1 MISALRLPAVPVRAP
16 LLAGEHEQQEQGQV
30 PEAAEEQLPGALPV
44 RVPVEPEAEVGNVQ
58 VDGERDDG
66 EGPCGDP
73 QGGGCG
79 GQREQCQAVAQGD
92 PPAQGGVRDRH
103 HAVAPTGVV
112 LPEAPAQRV
121 EVRELPGVED
131 SAQKKGSCGD
141 REAEN
146 MGILPGTTSHLKAS
160 GPKGLCPIPPS
171 RAPGPASLVLTSAQ
185 PAQPALRNLLAPAL
199 IWVGRALAMGAG
211 CPAAGLRVTHFE
223 APAPPFLPP
232 PQEKPLQHKQ
242 TPWEGLPQGALSWA
256 PGRAH
261 TLANRAFLKEG
272 MCIAL

>member
-1 MISALRLPAVPVRAP
+1 MSSALRLRAGPVRAP

-66 EGPCGDP
+66 EGPRGDP

-79 GQREQCQAVAQGD
+79 GQREQRQAVAQGD
-92 PPAQGGVRDRH
+92 PPAQGGVRDGH
-103 HAVAPTGVV
+103 HAVAPAGVV
-112 LPEAPAQRV
+112 LPEAPAQRI

-146 MGILPGTTSHLKAS
+146 MGILPGHHL
-160 GPKGLCPIPPS
+160 PPE
-171 RAPGPASLVLTSAQ
+171 
-185 PAQPALRNLLAPAL
+185 
-199 IWVGRALAMGAG
+199 
-211 CPAAGLRVTHFE
+211 GLR
-223 APAPPFLPP
+223 
-232 PQEKPLQHKQ
+232 
-242 TPWEGLPQGALSWA
+242 PQGALPDSTFTGPQALPAWFSPPLSPPSLLSATSPPQLSSGWA
-256 PGRAH
+256 GR
-261 TLANRAFLKEG
+261 
-272 MCIAL
+272 